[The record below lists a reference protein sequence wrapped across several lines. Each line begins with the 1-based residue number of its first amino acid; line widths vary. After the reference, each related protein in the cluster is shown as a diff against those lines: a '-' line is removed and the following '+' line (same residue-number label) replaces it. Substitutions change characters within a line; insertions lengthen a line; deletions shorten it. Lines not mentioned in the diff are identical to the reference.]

1 MLKKRLIVMSKCASK
16 DCGAFT
22 LAKYCHSCFKKNEKI
37 AAAEDS
43 IVLAMIADLKAE
55 FEAAKEL
62 GEEKI
67 YLDGLEHS
75 ILFLEDRWKK

>member
-1 MLKKRLIVMSKCASK
+1 MKGVIVMSKCASK
-16 DCGAFT
+16 ECGAFT

-37 AAAEDS
+37 SAAEDATAS
-43 IVLAMIADLKAE
+43 AIIADLKAE

-62 GEEKI
+62 GEEKL
-67 YLDGLEHS
+67 YLDGLEHA